1 VAITT
6 LLSLSSLWSHPEF
19 GHFSQFGHFL
29 GTTPQMPKRD
39 DAPLFHLHSNL
50 APSHRAPLHPESG
63 RDYPPLLHQTLA
75 LNLTLSQSKVQG
87 SGFRV
92 SLVRV

>member
-1 VAITT
+1 MASTT

-29 GTTPQMPKRD
+29 GTPQMPKHD
-39 DAPLFHLHSNL
+39 DAPLFHRDE
-50 APSHRAPLHPESG
+50 SHHVMSHPESG